1 MKINVIGGGFAGV
14 EAAWQI
20 AKRNIEVNLYEMRP
34 IKTTP
39 AHHTDKLAELVCSNS
54 LGSKFEGNASSLIK
68 EELKILDS
76 LILKIAEKNSVP
88 SGLSLSVDREKF
100 SEEVTKEIN
109 SNPFINLIRKEVTD
123 INFDDINIIAT
134 GPLTSESL
142 SKKILEITS
151 NKYLYFFD
159 AASPILEYVS
169 LNLDIIFEQS
179 RYNKG
184 EGFYLN
190 CPLNKQQYDLFINEL
205 LKAELASVKDFDVYS
220 KNKNFF
226 EGCMPIE
233 ELARR
238 GHNTPRYGPMKPVGL
253 INPKDNKQPYAVVQ
267 LRQDNAIATLYN
279 IVGFQTQ
286 LKWSEQKRVFSLIPG
301 LENAEFVRFGVMHRN
316 TFINSP
322 KLLNKYLQLKNNNRI
337 FFAGLLTGVEGYIE
351 SCAIGAIAGIN
362 ACKLLRSDEMLDI
375 PNTTMIGALIHYIT
389 NADSKN
395 FQPINSNWGILPPLE
410 ENIRD
415 KKLRNTKY
423 RERALKELR
432 SFLSSKKVEIAN

>member
-159 AASPILEYVS
+159 AASPILEYDS

-190 CPLNKQQYDLFINEL
+190 CPLNKQQYDLFINQL

-362 ACKLLRSDEMLDI
+362 VCKLLHSDEMLDI

-415 KKLRNTKY
+415 KKVRNTKY

>member
-159 AASPILEYVS
+159 AASPILEYDS

-415 KKLRNTKY
+415 KKVRNTKY